1 MPFSFIQTALA
12 HLEKAN
18 YAGYFEAMDQVEM
31 PKPLRSTYAQLKG
44 VFLAGQPPW
53 DYAQK
58 LETLAREAGRLL
70 APDEGSTPVPVP
82 PDIFPKNLSGR
93 QKEAFCKA
101 LIAAYLSLEDLAQF
115 TLFKLDIPLN
125 TITGERNLKNAVFD
139 LVQYAEAQGRLA
151 QMLAEVYEDKGQNLQ
166 IQAFVEG
173 LRD

>member
-1 MPFSFIQTALA
+1 MAFPFIQTALA
-12 HLEKAN
+12 HLENAN
-18 YAGYFEAMDQVEM
+18 YAGYFEAMDQMEM

-58 LETLAREAGRLL
+58 LETLAREADRLL
-70 APDEGSTPVPVP
+70 VSESGITSVPTSP
-82 PDIFPKNLSGR
+82 NIFPKDLSGR

-101 LIAAYLSLEDLAQF
+101 LVAAYLSLEDLAQF

-151 QMLAEVYEDKGQNLQ
+151 QMLAEVYEDKGQNPQ
-166 IQAFVEG
+166 IQAFIEG